1 MATKKTTAP
10 KTSRKTPKAAKKTV
24 KKATRTAEVRN
35 NVKPY
40 IRRILSYINPETQDW
55 KNRWNAQSVASKLGL
70 TKMQVAAV
78 LAHYVMG
85 TYSSNN

>member
-10 KTSRKTPKAAKKTV
+10 KTSQKTAKKAPKRTV
-24 KKATRTAEVRN
+24 RTPEVHN

-55 KNRWNAQSVASKLGL
+55 KNRWNADSVAKKLGL